1 MFQKLRMLSKFSTFI
16 LLSKNYL
23 FRVWRNLITGLAA
36 EEGEVSEKN
45 NQFIA
50 SFSNCNLQKETKEDE
65 EYHSRA
71 SHSCRPGSQNN
82 SKPLLFHQTRTTLL
96 PHLPWS
102 TTCGSN
108 MLHQKSIIIFL
119 MFSLKYFDKNYLDP
133 SFPLLIF
140 LFP

>member
-1 MFQKLRMLSKFSTFI
+1 MWGSKI
-16 LLSKNYL
+16 INLQ
-23 FRVWRNLITGLAA
+23 RVWRNLITGLAA
-36 EEGEVSEKN
+36 EEGE
-45 NQFIA
+45 
-50 SFSNCNLQKETKEDE
+50 ETKEDE

-133 SFPLLIF
+133 SFPLLVF